1 MSDEVTTL
9 RTIVAHR
16 AFVSSY
22 LHRLADATNVRA
34 VEHDLSKLTTGEFDG
49 FVAINRVARE
59 HPYGSEEY
67 KASLKNNDVIDLHFS
82 GNRHH
87 PEFYENG
94 VAGMGL
100 LDIIEMVCD
109 WRAATEVYGTTSFQ
123 DVLQVQIDRFDLTEE
138 QVWLINMIVEEIG

>member
-9 RTIVAHR
+9 RTMVAHR

-22 LHRLADATNVRA
+22 LNRFADAMNARA
-34 VEHDLSKLTTGEFDG
+34 VEHDLSKLLAEEFDG

-67 KASLKNNDVIDLHFS
+67 KAALKNNDVINLHFS
-82 GNRHH
+82 RNRHH

-100 LDIIEMVCD
+100 LDMIEMVCD
-109 WRAATEVYGTTSFQ
+109 WKAASEVYGVTSFQ
-123 DVLQVQIDRFDLTEE
+123 DALRIQVGRFSLTEE